1 LGKDEARDA
10 IVRMGNQALQGADF
24 TTVAKT
30 GNSDSDGA
38 VCDWPDKSARIP
50 QEVEKAI
57 AGLPAGQMSPIL
69 EDWWGYYI
77 VRVVERLAAYHQP
90 FDEVQSD
97 IREKIK
103 QQRTNE
109 QMQTYLTRLREQTPV
124 WTVLDDK
131 PAASRA
137 ADRRTSPARPN

>member
-1 LGKDEARDA
+1 
-10 IVRMGNQALQGADF
+10 
-24 TTVAKT
+24 VAKT